1 MKRMLCV
8 VILFLMC
15 VATSY
20 GQYNGECW
28 VISGGDTVY
37 KLHANGNADPTVIPN
52 LTQASAA
59 EVNPTNGV
67 AWIAISASNAVY
79 RFDQAAQPP
88 EEQFIQA
95 PAIERPNMI
104 SVNPADGTVWVAWLN
119 GVSKLSSDGK
129 QILTQII
136 PQGGNPNVETG
147 RFNVA
152 VNPKDGSVWVAD
164 ARGPI
169 NRYDANGVQIA
180 TGPTMQEPKGGI
192 AVDYEGNAWVADNQF
207 SSLIRIS
214 PTGEQ
219 LVKLDLPS
227 PTSPRVN
234 PKDGSV
240 WVVSEQSMLVN
251 LTADGTK
258 TTEVVEADGTTVPGF
273 LVGRTIVAI
282 SFSPTD
288 EGIWVADLVGGPA
301 FQGEVSKF
309 STDGKKLFANPIPQP
324 SSVSVGYWEAN

>member
-1 MKRMLCV
+1 MKNV
-8 VILFLMC
+8 FWVAVLFVMC

-28 VISGGDTVY
+28 VVSGGDTVY

-67 AWIAISASNAVY
+67 AWIAISAANAVF
-79 RFDQAAQPP
+79 RFDQSTG
-88 EEQFIQA
+88 EFTQA

-104 SVNPADGTVWVAWLN
+104 SVNPSDGTVWVAWLN

-129 QILTQII
+129 EILAQVV

-152 VNPKDGSVWVAD
+152 VNPKDGSVWIAD

-169 NRYDANGVQIA
+169 NRYDANGNLLA

-192 AVDYEGNAWVADNQF
+192 TVDYEGNAWVADSQF
-207 SSLIRIS
+207 NSLMRIS
-214 PTGEQ
+214 PAGQE
-219 LVKLDLPS
+219 VIKLTITS
-227 PTSPRVN
+227 PVSPRVN

-240 WVVSEQSMLVN
+240 WVVSEQSILLN
-251 LTADGTK
+251 LSADGTK
-258 TTEVVEADGTTVPGF
+258 RSEFPAGMAVVG
-273 LVGRTIVAI
+273 I
-282 SFSPTD
+282 SLSPSD
-288 EGIWVADLVGGPA
+288 SGIWVADMLGA
-301 FQGEVSKF
+301 TFTGEVSKF
-309 STDGKKLFANPIPQP
+309 STNGTKLFANPIPQP
-324 SSVSVGYWEAN
+324 SSVSVGFWEGN

>member
-8 VILFLMC
+8 AILFVMC

-28 VISGGDTVY
+28 VVSGGTTVY

-67 AWIAISASNAVY
+67 AWIAISASDAVF
-79 RFDQAAQPP
+79 RFDQSTG
-88 EEQFIQA
+88 EFTQA
-95 PAIERPNMI
+95 PNIKRPNMI
-104 SVNPADGTVWVAWLN
+104 SVNPADGTVWVAWLD

-129 QILTQII
+129 EILTQVI

-147 RFNVA
+147 RFNAV
-152 VNPKDGSVWVAD
+152 VNPKDGRIWIAD

-169 NRYDANGVQIA
+169 NRYDANGAQIA

-192 AVDYEGNAWVADNQF
+192 AVDYEGNAWVADSQF

-219 LVKLDLPS
+219 LVKLDIPS

-240 WVVSEQSMLVN
+240 WVVSSQSILMN
-251 LTADGTK
+251 LSADGTK
-258 TTEVVEADGTTVPGF
+258 MNEFPAGMAV
-273 LVGRTIVAI
+273 VAI
-282 SFSPTD
+282 TLSPAD
-288 EGIWVADLVGGPA
+288 NGIWVADMLGET
-301 FQGEVSKF
+301 FTGEVSKYA
-309 STDGKKLFANPIPQP
+309 TNGTKLFANPIPQP

>member
-8 VILFLMC
+8 AILFVVC

-28 VISGGDTVY
+28 VVSGGDTVY

-67 AWIAISASNAVY
+67 AWIAISASNAVF
-79 RFDQAAQPP
+79 RFDPSAP
-88 EEQFIQA
+88 ESDPDRFTQA
-95 PAIERPNMI
+95 PEIQRPNMI
-104 SVNPADGTVWVAWLN
+104 SVNPADGTVWVAGLN
-119 GVSKLSSDGK
+119 GAWKLSSDGK
-129 QILTQII
+129 EILAQVV

-152 VNPKDGSVWVAD
+152 VNPRDGSVWIAD

-169 NRYDANGVQIA
+169 NRYDANGAQIA

-192 AVDYEGNAWVADNQF
+192 AVDYQGNAWVADNQF
-207 SSLIRIS
+207 SSLLRIS

-219 LVKLDLPS
+219 LVKLELPS

-234 PKDGSV
+234 PKDNSV
-240 WVVSEQSMLVN
+240 WVVSSQSMLVN
-251 LTADGTK
+251 LSADGTK
-258 TTEVVEADGTTVPGF
+258 LNEFPAGMAVVGISLSPADN
-273 LVGRTIVAI
+273 
-282 SFSPTD
+282 
-288 EGIWVADLVGGPA
+288 GIWVADMLGQT
-301 FQGEVSKF
+301 FTGEVSKYD
-309 STDGKKLFANPIPQP
+309 TNGTKLFANPIPQP

>member
-1 MKRMLCV
+1 MKKMFWVAMLFV
-8 VILFLMC
+8 MC

-28 VISGGDTVY
+28 VVSGGDTVY

-67 AWIAISASNAVY
+67 TWIAISASNAVFRY
-79 RFDQAAQPP
+79 DQAAQVP

-104 SVNPADGTVWVAWLN
+104 SVNPADGTAWVAWLN

-129 QILTQII
+129 QILAQVI
-136 PQGGNPNVETG
+136 PPGGPPNVETG

-152 VNPKDGSVWVAD
+152 VNPKDGSVWITD

-169 NRYDANGVQIA
+169 NRYDANGNQIA
-180 TGPTMQEPKGGI
+180 TGPTMQEPKGGV
-192 AVDYEGNAWVADNQF
+192 AVDYDGNAWVADSQF
-207 SSLIRIS
+207 NTLIRIS
-214 PTGEQ
+214 PTGQE
-219 LVKLDLPS
+219 LAKLTITS
-227 PTSPRVN
+227 PVSPRVN

-240 WVVSEQSMLVN
+240 WVVSEQSMLLN
-251 LTADGTK
+251 LSADGTRRH
-258 TTEVVEADGTTVPGF
+258 EFPAGMAVVG
-273 LVGRTIVAI
+273 I
-282 SFSPTD
+282 SLSPSD
-288 EGIWVADLVGGPA
+288 NGIWVADMLGA
-301 FQGEVSKF
+301 TFSGEVSKF
-309 STDGKKLFANPIPQP
+309 STDGTKLFANPIPQP
-324 SSVSVGYWEAN
+324 SSVSVGFWEGN

>member
-1 MKRMLCV
+1 MKKMFWVVMLFV
-8 VILFLMC
+8 MC

-28 VISGGDTVY
+28 VVSGGDTVY
-37 KLHANGNADPTVIPN
+37 KLHANGNADPRIVPN
-52 LTQASAA
+52 LTQVSAA

-79 RFDQAAQPP
+79 RYDQTQP
-88 EEQFIQA
+88 EGEQFIQA
-95 PAIERPNMI
+95 PPIERPNMI
-104 SVNPADGTVWVAWLN
+104 SVNPADGTVWVAWLH

-129 QILTQII
+129 QILAQVV
-136 PQGGNPNVETG
+136 PEGGPLNVETG

-152 VNPKDGSVWVAD
+152 VNPKDGSCWVTD
-164 ARGPI
+164 ARGPV
-169 NRYDANGVQIA
+169 NRYDANGILLA
-180 TGPTMQEPKGGI
+180 SAPPMQEPKGGVS
-192 AVDYEGNAWVADNQF
+192 VDYGGNAWVADSQF
-207 SSLIRIS
+207 NTLVRLS
-214 PTGEQ
+214 PDGEQ
-219 LVKLDLPS
+219 LVKLTITS
-227 PTSPRVN
+227 PVSPRVN

-288 EGIWVADLVGGPA
+288 GGIWVADLVGGPA
-301 FQGEVSKF
+301 FQGEVSKY
-309 STDGKKLFANPIPQP
+309 SKNGTKLFANPIPQP
-324 SSVSVGYWEAN
+324 SSVSVGFWEGN

>member
-8 VILFLMC
+8 AILFVMC

-20 GQYNGECW
+20 SQYNGECW
-28 VISGGDTVY
+28 VVSGGDTVY

-67 AWIAISASNAVY
+67 AWIAISASNAVF
-79 RFDQAAQPP
+79 RFNQATG
-88 EEQFIQA
+88 EFTQA
-95 PAIERPNMI
+95 PDIERPNMI

-129 QILTQII
+129 QILAQVV

-152 VNPKDGSVWVAD
+152 VNPKDGSVWIAD

-169 NRYDANGVQIA
+169 NRYDANGNQIA

-192 AVDYEGNAWVADNQF
+192 AVDYAGNAWVADSQF
-207 SSLIRIS
+207 NALIRIS
-214 PTGEQ
+214 PTGQE
-219 LVKLDLPS
+219 LVKLEIPS

-240 WVVSEQSMLVN
+240 WVVSSQSMLVN
-251 LTADGTK
+251 LSGDGTK
-258 TTEVVEADGTTVPGF
+258 MTEFPAGMAV
-273 LVGRTIVAI
+273 VAI
-282 SFSPTD
+282 TLSPAD
-288 EGIWVADLVGGPA
+288 NGIWVADMLGA
-301 FQGEVSKF
+301 TFTGEVSKYA
-309 STDGKKLFANPIPQP
+309 TNGTKLFANPIPQP
-324 SSVSVGYWEAN
+324 SSVSVGYWESN

>member
-1 MKRMLCV
+1 MKNV
-8 VILFLMC
+8 FWVAVLFVMC

-28 VISGGDTVY
+28 VVSGGDTVY

-67 AWIAISASNAVY
+67 AWIAISAANAVF
-79 RFDQAAQPP
+79 RFDQSTG
-88 EEQFIQA
+88 EFTQA

-129 QILTQII
+129 EILAQVI

-152 VNPKDGSVWVAD
+152 VNPKDGSCWIAD

-169 NRYDANGVQIA
+169 NRYDANGNLIA

-192 AVDYEGNAWVADNQF
+192 TVDYDGNAWVADSQF
-207 SSLIRIS
+207 NALMRIS
-214 PTGEQ
+214 PTGQEV
-219 LVKLDLPS
+219 VKLTITS
-227 PTSPRVN
+227 PVSPRVD

-240 WVVSEQSMLVN
+240 WVVSEQSMLLN
-251 LTADGTK
+251 LSADGTK
-258 TTEVVEADGTTVPGF
+258 RNEFAAGMAVVG
-273 LVGRTIVAI
+273 I
-282 SFSPTD
+282 SLSPSD
-288 EGIWVADLVGGPA
+288 SGIWVADMLGA
-301 FQGEVSKF
+301 TFTGEVSKF
-309 STDGKKLFANPIPQP
+309 STNGTKLFANPIPQP
-324 SSVSVGYWEAN
+324 SSVSVGFWEGN

>member
-1 MKRMLCV
+1 MKKMFWVVMLFV
-8 VILFLMC
+8 MC

-28 VISGGDTVY
+28 VVSGGDTVY

-52 LTQASAA
+52 LTQATAA
-59 EVNPTNGV
+59 EVNPANGV
-67 AWIAISASNAVY
+67 AWIAISASNAVFRY
-79 RFDQAAQPP
+79 NQAAQPP
-88 EEQFIQA
+88 EEPFIQA

-129 QILTQII
+129 QILAQVI

-152 VNPKDGSVWVAD
+152 VNPKDGSVWITD

-180 TGPTMQEPKGGI
+180 TGPVMQEPKAGV
-192 AVDYEGNAWVADNQF
+192 AVDYEGNAWVADSQF
-207 SSLIRIS
+207 STLVRIS
-214 PTGEQ
+214 PTGQE
-219 LVKLDLPS
+219 LVKITTIPS

-240 WVVSEQSMLVN
+240 WVVSSQSMLVN
-251 LTADGTK
+251 LSADGAK
-258 TTEVVEADGTTVPGF
+258 TTEFAAGMAVVGISLSPADN
-273 LVGRTIVAI
+273 
-282 SFSPTD
+282 
-288 EGIWVADLVGGPA
+288 GIWVADMLGA
-301 FQGEVSKF
+301 TFTGEVSKF
-309 STDGKKLFANPIPQP
+309 ATNGTKLFGNPIPQP
-324 SSVSVGYWEAN
+324 SSVSVGYWEGN

>member
-1 MKRMLCV
+1 MKKMFWVVMLFV
-8 VILFLMC
+8 MC

-28 VISGGDTVY
+28 VVSGGDTVY
-37 KLHANGNADPTVIPN
+37 KLHANGNADPQVIPN

-59 EVNPTNGV
+59 EVNPTDGV
-67 AWIAISASNAVY
+67 AWIAISASNAVF
-79 RFDQAAQPP
+79 RFNQATG
-88 EEQFIQA
+88 EFIQA

-119 GVSKLSSDGK
+119 GVSKLSSDGT
-129 QILTQII
+129 QILAQVI

-152 VNPKDGSVWVAD
+152 VNPKDGSCWITD

-180 TGPTMQEPKGGI
+180 TGPTMQEPKAGV
-192 AVDYEGNAWVADNQF
+192 AVDYEGNAWVADSQF
-207 SSLIRIS
+207 STLIRIS
-214 PTGEQ
+214 PTGQE
-219 LVKLDLPS
+219 LVKITTIPS

-240 WVVSEQSMLVN
+240 WVVSSQSMLVN
-251 LTADGTK
+251 LSADGAK
-258 TTEVVEADGTTVPGF
+258 MSEFAAGMAVVGISLSPADN
-273 LVGRTIVAI
+273 
-282 SFSPTD
+282 
-288 EGIWVADLVGGPA
+288 GIWVADMLGA
-301 FQGEVSKF
+301 TFTGEVSKF
-309 STDGKKLFANPIPQP
+309 ATNGTKLFGNPIPQP
-324 SSVSVGYWEAN
+324 SSVSVGYWESN

>member
-1 MKRMLCV
+1 MKKMFWVVMLFV
-8 VILFLMC
+8 MC

-28 VISGGDTVY
+28 VVSGGDTVY

-52 LTQASAA
+52 LTQATAA
-59 EVNPTNGV
+59 EVNPANGV
-67 AWIAISASNAVY
+67 AWIAISASNAVFRY
-79 RFDQAAQPP
+79 NQAAQPP
-88 EEQFIQA
+88 EEPFIQA

-129 QILTQII
+129 QILAQVI

-152 VNPKDGSVWVAD
+152 VNPEDGSVWITD

-169 NRYDANGVQIA
+169 NRYDANGNLIA
-180 TGPTMQEPKGGI
+180 TGPVMQEPKAGV
-192 AVDYEGNAWVADNQF
+192 AVDYEGNAWVADSQF
-207 SSLIRIS
+207 STLVRIS
-214 PTGEQ
+214 PTGQE
-219 LVKLDLPS
+219 LVKITTIPS

-240 WVVSEQSMLVN
+240 WVVSSQSMLVN
-251 LTADGTK
+251 LSADGAK
-258 TTEVVEADGTTVPGF
+258 TTEFAAGMAVVGISLSPADN
-273 LVGRTIVAI
+273 
-282 SFSPTD
+282 
-288 EGIWVADLVGGPA
+288 GIWVADMLGA
-301 FQGEVSKF
+301 TFTGEVSKF
-309 STDGKKLFANPIPQP
+309 ATNGTKLFGNPIPQP
-324 SSVSVGYWEAN
+324 SSVSVGYWEGN